1 MSNIARITV
10 TSCLL
15 VRALEIH
22 SLFYLLTFSLLMWY
36 VHIVMR
42 GRCWTAQAVLLTLAG
57 DSQGFPLSPATS
69 AELQGHSGESVDHPF
84 CPQLLAAKIWKLLV
98 IFIQKLPTTNYY
110 TSCLEFPGQYHWW
123 FTDLFTFKWHLKC
136 ISSRLPLTLPLLFA
150 EWGNIYSPPVTTN
163 SWHNSTFCVLKV
175 CYDAQQFW
183 LIVDFI
189 CDHCY
194 LHVGQGLCQC

>member
-15 VRALEIH
+15 VRALEIL

-84 CPQLLAAKIWKLLV
+84 CPQLLAVKIWKLLV

-110 TSCLEFPGQYHWW
+110 TTHTHTRLTALFPGLPRWAGTRKVKPIWILLKQEIVSGSGISLAICKSAPCFRQIATTAPHHSVFYRPDAIPAAQPTASKHW
-123 FTDLFTFKWHLKC
+123 
-136 ISSRLPLTLPLLFA
+136 RP
-150 EWGNIYSPPVTTN
+150 
-163 SWHNSTFCVLKV
+163 
-175 CYDAQQFW
+175 
-183 LIVDFI
+183 
-189 CDHCY
+189 
-194 LHVGQGLCQC
+194 